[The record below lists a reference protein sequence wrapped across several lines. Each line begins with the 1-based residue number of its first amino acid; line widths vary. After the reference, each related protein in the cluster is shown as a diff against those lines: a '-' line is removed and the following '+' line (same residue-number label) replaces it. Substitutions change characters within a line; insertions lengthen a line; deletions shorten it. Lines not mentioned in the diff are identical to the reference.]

1 MTPDSRADET
11 LWESLPGI
19 ETTAEAE
26 LHLRLLAVNK
36 GLNVW
41 GTIYAEFHVGSLW

>member
-1 MTPDSRADET
+1 MTPDSRAGET

-19 ETTAEAE
+19 ETPTEAQ
-26 LHLRLLAVNK
+26 LHLQLLAVNK

-41 GTIYAEFHVGSLW
+41 GAIYAECTWAL

>member
-19 ETTAEAE
+19 ETTTEAQ
-26 LHLRLLAVNK
+26 LQWGLFAVNK

-41 GTIYAEFHVGSLW
+41 GAIYAEFHVGSL